1 MQSSQWKKKK
11 QMPSTYR
18 PFVLIAR
25 ATANN
30 GGCTFDASGSIV
42 ERDSGYVVSPYPEHG
57 RTFLTSDRKSAIAAK
72 TALFHNHVMNSEWTL
87 PENHYFGTWLDGETL
102 HLDIVVIVDDMTDA
116 MRLAYE
122 HNQLAVYDLANGCD
136 ITVERSYG
144 YCVVPNRYGDIV
156 LYRAYITYDGEVHYD
171 MSNGSTY
178 LQSESDKDGL
188 QDCLSDSDCCDL
200 ARGFDVFVLDN
211 APNAS
216 LLSDYFGTDV

>member
-1 MQSSQWKKKK
+1 
-11 QMPSTYR
+11 MPSTYR

-72 TALFHNHVMNSEWTL
+72 TALFHNHVMNSGWIMPTD
-87 PENHYFGTWLDGETL
+87 HYFGTWLDGETL

-156 LYRAYITYDGEVHYD
+156 LYRAYITYDGEIHYD
-171 MSNGSTY
+171 MSNGSQYFQGDDT
-178 LQSESDKDGL
+178 DAIKR
-188 QDCLSDSDCCDL
+188 CLSGPDCREL
-200 ARGFDVFVLDN
+200 ARGFDVFVLDGTMY
-211 APNAS
+211 AS